1 MKINRMKR
9 ISQIKLNQRAF
20 IYSYLLNFAT
30 KNAAYRGM
38 TVEDRKVALQENYSK
53 WKDKVGDFIPDV
65 FDFISSEEYKE
76 LVEF

>member
-1 MKINRMKR
+1 
-9 ISQIKLNQRAF
+9 
-20 IYSYLLNFAT
+20 
-30 KNAAYRGM
+30 M